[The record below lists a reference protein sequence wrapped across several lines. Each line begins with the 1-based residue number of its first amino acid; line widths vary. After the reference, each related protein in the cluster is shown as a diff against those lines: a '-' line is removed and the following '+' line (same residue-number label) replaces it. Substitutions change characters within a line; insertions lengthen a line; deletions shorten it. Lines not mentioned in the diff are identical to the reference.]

1 MWGRAWGFASLPSA
15 VTATHTDSQVPG
27 DAWVDDSSCGQGP
40 WDAET
45 SCALSLASFADGSR
59 ASHAS
64 SRTHLLQASP
74 SLSPAFPGHISQEN
88 THSHPSALW
97 GEPRTCPRGPTSLSG
112 KDGFGAGCVVKKSCR
127 KTLTL
132 QNHRAWTVQPERT
145 LLICP
150 RVNSQNLRCDLI

>member
-1 MWGRAWGFASLPSA
+1 MWGRGWGFASLPSA

-40 WDAET
+40 RDAET

-59 ASHAS
+59 ARHAS

-88 THSHPSALW
+88 THSHPSALSGSPEPAHVVLPPSPAKRIW
-97 GEPRTCPRGPTSLSG
+97 SGMCGGEILQKNSDTPKPQGVDGSAREDPSYLSLS
-112 KDGFGAGCVVKKSCR
+112 
-127 KTLTL
+127 
-132 QNHRAWTVQPERT
+132 
-145 LLICP
+145 
-150 RVNSQNLRCDLI
+150 